1 MPEIKPEIARESWG
15 ATLSAK
21 IIALAVLFG
30 CIYYASSVV
39 ITLIFSILIAA
50 VLEPG
55 AGLLERLRVP
65 RWLSSL
71 IMVLLMLTV
80 GYLAVYGIYG
90 RALDFLNNAPK
101 LVAKFKLM
109 TAHLRVTAQSFQQ
122 STRTIIPSSADSN
135 LPTVR
140 LQQDSPWAQFLL
152 RGIGSVYAFVVTV
165 MFIPFLVFFMLNSK
179 DRMWVATL
187 NLFPRDKRD
196 QAEGVIHSIGSML
209 RQFALGNLLV
219 ALISGVPICL
229 VFALLRLQYAL
240 VLGLLAACLSLL
252 PYIGVALALVPPL
265 MVALLQYDSV
275 NPFLIVAATVALVH
289 FIAANLLTPKLVGH
303 RLNLNA
309 LAVTIGMMFWA
320 WLWGGFGLVLA
331 VPITAAIKAV
341 CDNVEKLK
349 PFGAWMGEG

>member
-1 MPEIKPEIARESWG
+1 MPETKAEITRGG

-21 IIALAVLFG
+21 IIALAVLCG

-55 AGLLERLRVP
+55 TGFLERLRLP

-80 GYLAVYGIYG
+80 SYLAVYGVYG
-90 RALDFLNNAPK
+90 RAADFVDNAPK
-101 LVAKFKLM
+101 LAAKLRQL
-109 TAHLRVTAQSFQQ
+109 TAHLDLAAQNFQQ
-122 STRTIIPSSADSN
+122 STRNIMPAGSDSN

-140 LQQDSPWAQFLL
+140 LQQESPWAQFLL
-152 RGIGSVYAFVVTV
+152 RGMGSVYAFTVTV

-179 DRMWVATL
+179 DHLWAATL
-187 NLFPRDKRD
+187 NLFPRDKRQ
-196 QAEGVIHSIGSML
+196 QAEDVIHYIGTML
-209 RQFALGNLLV
+209 RQFALGNVLV
-219 ALISGVPICL
+219 ALITAVPICL
-229 VFALLRLQYAL
+229 VFAALHLQYAL
-240 VLGLLAACLSLL
+240 VLGLLAAIVGLI

-275 NPFLIVAATVALVH
+275 QPFLILAATVAGAH
-289 FIAANLLTPKLVGH
+289 FIAVNILTPKLVGH

-320 WLWGGFGLVLA
+320 WLWGGFGLILA

-341 CDNVEKLK
+341 CDNVERLK
-349 PFGAWMGEG
+349 PFGAWMGE

>member
-1 MPEIKPEIARESWG
+1 MPETEPKITRETSGAISAR
-15 ATLSAK
+15 
-21 IIALAVLFG
+21 IIAIAVLFV

-39 ITLIFSILIAA
+39 ITLIFSVLIAA

-55 AGLLERLRVP
+55 TGFLERMRLP

-80 GYLAVYGIYG
+80 SYLAVYGIYG
-90 RALDFLNNAPK
+90 RALDFVDNAPK
-101 LVAKFKLM
+101 LAAKFKQL
-109 TAHLRVTAQSFQQ
+109 TAHLQVTARSFQQ
-122 STRTIIPSSADSN
+122 STRTIIPSSAESD

-140 LQQDSPWAQFLL
+140 LQQESPWAQFLL
-152 RGIGSVYAFVVTV
+152 RGIGSVYAFIVTV

-179 DRMWVATL
+179 DRLWAATL
-187 NLFPRDKRD
+187 NLFPREKRD
-196 QAEGVIHSIGSML
+196 QAEGVIHSIGRML

-219 ALISGVPICL
+219 AMISAVPICL

-240 VLGLLAACLSLL
+240 VLGLLAACLSLI

-275 NPFLIVAATVALVH
+275 NPFLILAATVTAVH
-289 FIAANLLTPKLVGH
+289 FIAVNLLTPKLVGH

-309 LAVTIGMMFWA
+309 LAVTISMMFWA
-320 WLWGGFGLVLA
+320 WLWGGFGLILA

-349 PFGAWMGEG
+349 PFGEWMGEG

>member
-1 MPEIKPEIARESWG
+1 MPETKPETIRESSG
-15 ATLSAK
+15 AAISAK
-21 IIALAVLFG
+21 IIALAVLCG

-55 AGLLERLRVP
+55 AEFLERLHLP

-80 GYLAVYGIYG
+80 GYLVVYGIYD
-90 RALDFLNNAPK
+90 RALDFINNAPRLTAK
-101 LVAKFKLM
+101 LRQL
-109 TAHLRVTAQSFQQ
+109 TAHLQVTAQNFQQ
-122 STRTIIPSSADSN
+122 RTRTIIPPSAESN

-140 LQQDSPWAQFLL
+140 LERESPWEQFLL
-152 RGIGSVYAFVVTV
+152 RGMGSAYAFVVTV
-165 MFIPFLVFFMLNSK
+165 MFVPFLVFFMLNSK
-179 DRMWVATL
+179 DRLWAATL
-187 NLFPRDKRD
+187 NLFPCEKRE
-196 QAEGVIHSIGSML
+196 QARSVIHSIGIML

-219 ALISGVPICL
+219 ALIMAVPICL
-229 VFALLRLQYAL
+229 VFAILHLQYAL
-240 VLGLLAACLSLL
+240 VLGLLAACLSLI

-275 NPFLIVAATVALVH
+275 NPFLILAATVGAAH
-289 FIAANLLTPKLVGH
+289 FIAVNFLTPKLVGH

-309 LAVTIGMMFWA
+309 LVVTIAMMFWA
-320 WLWGGFGLVLA
+320 WLWGGFGLILA
-331 VPITAAIKAV
+331 VPMTAAIKAV
-341 CDNVEKLK
+341 CDNVERLK